1 MDEQG
6 SPKPGEESEERAW
19 KARGGVGAEGGIR
32 APSRAW
38 PILMGYLEGGS
49 KV

>member
-6 SPKPGEESEERAW
+6 SLQPGEETGERAW
-19 KARGGVGAEGGIR
+19 KGRGGVGAEEGIR

-38 PILMGYLEGGS
+38 PILMGHLERGS